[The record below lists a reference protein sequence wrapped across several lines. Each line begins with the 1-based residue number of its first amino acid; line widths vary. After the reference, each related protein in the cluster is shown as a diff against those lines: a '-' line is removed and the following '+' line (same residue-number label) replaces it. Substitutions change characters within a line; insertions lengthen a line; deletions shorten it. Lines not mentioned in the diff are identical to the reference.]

1 MLFRALFA
9 VALVTATG
17 CWGNRPA
24 ADDLEAPIETSTLER
39 IEIAESD
46 YGYSGRGQER
56 WEQLATLLNVEV
68 DVEAE
73 VLREIRLLRNNG
85 QRNLAQL
92 REHRRRLD
100 QHVTDLLASW
110 DARLEQYADS
120 ALREQSAALRKDVEA
135 AYASHSPRLDTA
147 FENAGDALAALD
159 DRQRLALDL
168 LIVQVVAGVEAYA
181 DTYEA
186 SAEER
191 TARMQAQIAEADSLL
206 RTLRD

>member
-1 MLFRALFA
+1 MLFRVALFA

-17 CWGNRPA
+17 CWGNQPA
-24 ADDLEAPIETSTLER
+24 ADDLEAPIETSALER

-46 YGYSGRGQER
+46 YGYSGRSQER

-68 DVEAE
+68 EAE
-73 VLREIRLLRNNG
+73 ALREIRLLRNNG

-120 ALREQSAALRKDVEA
+120 ALREQSATLRKDVEA
-135 AYASHSPRLDTA
+135 TYASHSPRLDA
-147 FENAGDALAALD
+147 ALENAGDALAALD

-168 LIVQVVAGVEAYA
+168 VIVQVVAGMEAYA

-186 SAEER
+186 SAKER
-191 TARMQAQIAEADSLL
+191 TARMQAQVSEADSLL
-206 RTLRD
+206 ETLRE